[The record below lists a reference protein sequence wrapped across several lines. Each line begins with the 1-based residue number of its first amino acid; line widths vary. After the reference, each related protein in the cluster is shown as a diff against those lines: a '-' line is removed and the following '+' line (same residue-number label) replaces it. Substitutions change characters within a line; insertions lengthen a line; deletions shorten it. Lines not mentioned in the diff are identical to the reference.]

1 MYAIMYAM
9 SDAKY
14 RMVRLRRPDVLR
26 IQKELKKLGG
36 TFLTDFF
43 HACSYMTV
51 EEFIQAS
58 AKAATRKMAEYQRR
72 RDAGEVPVQPEE
84 LQDDAEEHRI
94 NEANTE
100 KDTDR

>member
-1 MYAIMYAM
+1 MYAM
-9 SDAKY
+9 NYAKY

-43 HACSYMTV
+43 HVCSYMTV
-51 EEFIQAS
+51 EEFMQAS

-72 RDAGEVPVQPEE
+72 PDAGEVPVQPEE
-84 LQDDAEEHRI
+84 LRDDAEEHRI